1 MKIFFLLILLLM
13 QNICIEAQ
21 KVLTIE
27 DAISI
32 ALEKSYN
39 IQTAKQS
46 LLSSQKNL
54 EAFKMGLRS
63 SVDMEFD
70 IPRYNRSLSS
80 QFNPTQ
86 GTEQFFSVG
95 NTTIES
101 RLFIN
106 QPILFTNGS
115 VSIVG
120 SIFGRDQ
127 FSQSSGTTRDYFSNV
142 SIRLS
147 QPLFVYNSQLGNL
160 ERAEINYEKTERNYS
175 QSERDLIYN
184 VTSSFFNLYKI
195 KKSTEI
201 TGEKVKQTEDSY
213 TTAKNKFKAGL
224 IAEVEALQ
232 LEVDFAA
239 SNDELL
245 NARQLYEEAK
255 NEFKLLIGLDIDE
268 EIDVIA
274 QLDYSPVD
282 LNVEEAIKA
291 ALENRPDVL
300 NAQADVELNKLS
312 IEEIDSRRSIK
323 AEINANYGINK
334 NDNILNNIFKN
345 FADTRNVTLTVS
357 VPIWDWGKNNLEV
370 QSALAN
376 YKMSEFSQEN
386 LKKQIVKEVHS
397 TINRIN
403 SAKARVEILKKSVEV
418 AEKSYAISV
427 ERFKSGHITSF
438 DLSQMQLKLTDSK
451 MNNLN
456 AIIDYK
462 LALAD
467 FERKTTKEYHK

>member
-1 MKIFFLLILLLM
+1 M